1 MDPMGRPSSV
11 INVSRVAESGPAHP
25 LGELGSCL
33 GRQAKGA
40 PNRATY
46 DFWNTRKLTKSTW
59 AVTESDLIAFEAN
72 CVSKIPI
79 LANKDQFSII
89 STWRERDNCNL
100 CIDIEAASSLAFMFK
115 LSLPACFSH
124 FHWMWVE
131 ILYTKVFSKNAQF
144 LIVVFIK
151 SGCMLVCSLIYYI
164 TKTYYTQKLLWTSSF
179 LGVPLMHIYKFVD
192 LTTPELRKN
201 VV

>member
-100 CIDIEAASSLAFMFK
+100 CIDIEAASCLGLMFK
-115 LSLPACFSH
+115 PSLPACFWHS
-124 FHWMWVE
+124 HWMVT
-131 ILYTKVFSKNAQF
+131 LNTRVSSKNVQCF
-144 LIVVFIK
+144 IIFFIK
-151 SGCMLVCSLIYYI
+151 SGCMLVCSLTIL
-164 TKTYYTQKLLWTSSF
+164 QKLSALKNYCRHQVF
-179 LGVPLMHIYKFVD
+179 LGPLTCI
-192 LTTPELRKN
+192 
-201 VV
+201 